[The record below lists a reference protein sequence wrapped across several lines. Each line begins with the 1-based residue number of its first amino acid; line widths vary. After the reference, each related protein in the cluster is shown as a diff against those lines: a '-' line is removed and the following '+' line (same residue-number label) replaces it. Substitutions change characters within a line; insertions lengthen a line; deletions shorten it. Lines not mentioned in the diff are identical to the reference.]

1 MMDEVGGS
9 KKKRLRVRMRLR
21 LRRRI
26 EEKRWMRDEGRF

>member
-26 EEKRWMRDEGRF
+26 EEKRWKRDR